1 MLPFYP
7 SVGLLSLS
15 CVSYLFWDDIGHDDT
30 MLKPGSLVS
39 QGKRSY
45 LCILLL
51 AQSQW
56 PFSFSL

>member
-30 MLKPGSLVS
+30 VLKPGSLVLK
-39 QGKRSY
+39 GKDPIFVY
-45 LCILLL
+45 YY
-51 AQSQW
+51 
-56 PFSFSL
+56 